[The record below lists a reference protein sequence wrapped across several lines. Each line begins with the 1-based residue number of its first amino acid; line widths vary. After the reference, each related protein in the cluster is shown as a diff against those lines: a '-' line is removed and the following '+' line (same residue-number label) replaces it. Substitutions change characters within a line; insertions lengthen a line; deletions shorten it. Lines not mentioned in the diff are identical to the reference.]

1 MLGRA
6 CFSWKDS
13 AVFTCLEVSSSH
25 QQIVNLGAMTPA
37 LKCNQMMVSFLEV
50 RVYYNQVV
58 GSSYRIPYIRG
69 NECEDHFSLM
79 NRVCSIRIRI
89 PTSRSGKF
97 GSSYLIGGLLGRLG
111 IMDSETLA
119 VHVFLKRDT
128 PLAITVVCKSM
139 FAAEDGTIPANSQ
152 VIFSSSAKIFKH
164 LLKDHQVTEALSRA
178 GLESSS

>member
-1 MLGRA
+1 MRVMMTKENNLVSNSFMLDDNFR
-6 CFSWKDS
+6 
-13 AVFTCLEVSSSH
+13 
-25 QQIVNLGAMTPA
+25 
-37 LKCNQMMVSFLEV
+37 
-50 RVYYNQVV
+50 
-58 GSSYRIPYIRG
+58 YIRG

-79 NRVCSIRIRI
+79 NKVCSM
-89 PTSRSGKF
+89 SGKF

-139 FAAEDGTIPANSQ
+139 FAAEDGTILANSQ

-164 LLKDHQVTEALSRA
+164 LLKDHRVIEALSRA
-178 GLESSS
+178 GLESSSCISNLQVAHTDN